1 MSLRPAQILV
11 LAISLFALVAV
22 SGCGEEHHETEV
34 PEGEPLELGE
44 LAFDVQIT
52 RFLNPNSTED
62 AAYLEGAAPLEEGE
76 QYLGVFMQVD
86 NEGEETNVVPFPF
99 KVIDTRGTIYPQA
112 ELENPFSLI
121 PGTPVEPGESV
132 PGPETA
138 ARTGPIQGSLVL
150 FVLPEEATEDRPLQ
164 LQIPGPGESG
174 LIELDL

>member
-1 MSLRPAQILV
+1 MRLRHAQILL
-11 LAISLFALVAV
+11 LAISLLALAAV
-22 SGCGEEHHETEV
+22 SGCGEEHHEIEV
-34 PEGEPLELGE
+34 PEGEPLELGN

-62 AAYLEGAAPLEEGE
+62 AAYLDGAPPLEEGE

-86 NEGEETNVVPFPF
+86 NEGDETNVVPFPF
-99 KVIDTRGTIYPQA
+99 KIIDTRGTIYPQT
-112 ELENPFSLI
+112 ELDNPFSLTA
-121 PGTPVEPGESV
+121 GTPVEPEESV

-150 FVLPEEATEDRPLQ
+150 FVIPEEATEDRPLQ
-164 LQIPGPGESG
+164 LQVPGPGEPG